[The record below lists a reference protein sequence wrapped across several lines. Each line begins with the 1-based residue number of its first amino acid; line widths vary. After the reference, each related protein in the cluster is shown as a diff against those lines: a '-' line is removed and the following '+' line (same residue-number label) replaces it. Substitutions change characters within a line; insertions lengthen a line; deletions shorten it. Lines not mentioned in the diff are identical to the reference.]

1 MRLGSQPNG
10 PALPECR
17 RILLGVSGGIAAY
30 KSASLLRLLQHS
42 GCEVRVVMSRAAE
55 EFITP
60 MTFQALSGA
69 PVHRS
74 ALFGEGGQGNAMEHI
89 ELARWAEMIL
99 IAPASADALSRLA
112 QGRADDLLGALC
124 LASEAPLVLAPAM
137 NRLMWEHPATQASCS
152 VLAERGAVLLGPAR
166 GLQAC
171 GETGAGRMLE
181 PEQLLHR
188 LQGAPAEGPLGGA
201 RVLIDA
207 GPTREPLDAVRYLSN
222 RSSGRMGYA
231 LAREAAA
238 MGAEVTLIS
247 GPSALPDPYGVR
259 TLRVCTAEEMHR
271 AVMRHLPGTALFI
284 GTAAVSDYRPAEVHP
299 GKFKK
304 SRGEE
309 WSVRLVRNPD
319 ILADVA
325 GSADRPAL
333 VVGFAAETENLAG
346 NARDKLERKR
356 LDCVVANDVSDPGI
370 GFDSGD
376 NAALLLGA
384 DGGETRFEVQPKGLL
399 AMRLLERFAADL
411 AARAAAA
418 AQEPEA
424 REHSA

>member
-1 MRLGSQPNG
+1 MRLGSQPFH
-10 PALPECR
+10 PALPER
-17 RILLGVSGGIAAY
+17 GRVLLGVSGGIAAY
-30 KSASLLRLLQHS
+30 KSASLLRLLQRS
-42 GCEVRVVMSRAAE
+42 GCEVRVVMSQAAE

-74 ALFGEGGQGNAMEHI
+74 ALFDEAGQGHAMEHI
-89 ELARWAEMIL
+89 ELARWAEIIL
-99 IAPASADALSRLA
+99 IAPASADALNRLA
-112 QGRADDLLGALC
+112 QGRADDLLGAVC
-124 LASEAPLVLAPAM
+124 LASDAPLILAPAM
-137 NRLMWEHPATQASCS
+137 NRLMWEHPATQHSCA
-152 VLAERGAVLLGPAR
+152 VLAERGVVLLGPAR

-181 PEQLLHR
+181 PEQLLR
-188 LQGAPAEGPLGGA
+188 YLQGAPPEGPLGGV

-238 MGAEVTLIS
+238 MGAEVTLVS
-247 GPSALPDPYGVR
+247 GPCALPLPYGVR
-259 TLRVCTAEEMHR
+259 TVRVSTAEEMHR
-271 AVMRHLPGTALFI
+271 AVMEHLPGAALFI

-304 SRGEE
+304 SADAE
-309 WSVRLVRNPD
+309 WSIRLVRNPD
-319 ILADVA
+319 ILGDVA
-325 GSADRPAL
+325 GAAERPEL
-333 VVGFAAETENLAG
+333 VVGFAAETENLAA

-356 LDCVVANDVSDPGI
+356 LDYVVANDVSQPEI
-370 GFDSGD
+370 GFDSSD
-376 NAALLLGA
+376 NAALLLTPE
-384 DGGETRFEVQPKGLL
+384 GESRFEVQPKGLL

-411 AARAAAA
+411 AGRAAAGA
-418 AQEPEA
+418 VPGQSP